1 VAGYRRGLDLPG
13 SVVVV
18 TGASS
23 GIGRATA
30 LALARAGARPVL
42 AARRAGEL
50 DRVADECTAHGVEA
64 LPVPADVTDPDAVEE
79 VARRAV
85 ERFGRL
91 DGWVNCAAVMMFGPL
106 LEVPLEDVRRV
117 LDVDVLG
124 YVHGARAALPRMIAQ
139 ERGVLVNVS
148 SLLGQIALPYGAAY
162 SMSKAAVRSMA
173 AALREELRLDGVRGV
188 AVSTV
193 LVPAV
198 DTPVYRVAANHSGR
212 TPHPP
217 PPVHSAERVA
227 ATILRQLR
235 TPRLEV
241 VPGGPLVKAF
251 AHSHPFVPALTQ
263 RLLAEET
270 RWLGLRGPAVGPTSG
285 NLYGPAD
292 GPGSVADGWHG
303 RRRQN
308 VRRAG
313 LALTLA
319 AGAVAAARSAWLH
332 PRNGGRPRG

>member
-1 VAGYRRGLDLPG
+1 MAGYRRGLRLAG

-42 AARRAGEL
+42 VARRAGEL
-50 DRVADECTAHGVEA
+50 DEVAAACGSDA
-64 LPVPADVTDPDAVEE
+64 LAVAADVTDPDAVEE

-85 ERFGRL
+85 ERFDRL
-91 DGWVNCAAVMMFGPL
+91 DGWVNCAGVMMFGAL
-106 LEVPLEDVRRV
+106 LDVPLADVRRV
-117 LDVDVLG
+117 LDVNVLG

-148 SLLGQIALPYGAAY
+148 SLLGQIALPHGAAY
-162 SMSKAAVRSMA
+162 SMSKAAVRAMA

-188 AVSTV
+188 AVTTV

-198 DTPVYRVAANHSGR
+198 DTPIYRVAANHSGR

-217 PPVHSAERVA
+217 PPVYSAERVA

-241 VPGGPLVKAF
+241 VAGGPLAKAIT
-251 AHSHPFVPALTQ
+251 HGHPIAPVVTE
-263 RLLAEET
+263 RILATET
-270 RWLGLRGPAVGPTSG
+270 KWLGLRQPSTEPTSG
-285 NLYGPAD
+285 NLYRPDPA
-292 GPGSVADGWHG
+292 PGAVADGWHG
-303 RRRQN
+303 QRRQN

-313 LALTLA
+313 LAVA
-319 AGAVAAARSAWLH
+319 AVAGVLGVARVGLR
-332 PRNGGRPRG
+332 PRVGGRSRG

>member
-1 VAGYRRGLDLPG
+1 VAGYRRGLRLPD

-42 AARRAGEL
+42 VARRAHEL
-50 DRVADECTAHGVEA
+50 DRVAAACAEHGVEA
-64 LPVPADVTDPDAVEE
+64 LPVAADVTDPDAVEE

-91 DGWVNCAAVMMFGPL
+91 DGGVNCAAVMMFGSL
-106 LEVPLEDVRRV
+106 LDVPLQDVRRL
-117 LDVDVLG
+117 LDVNVLG
-124 YVHGARAALPRMIAQ
+124 YVHGARAAVPRMIAQ

-162 SMSKAAVRSMA
+162 SMSKAAVRAMA

-188 AVSTV
+188 AVTTV
-193 LVPAV
+193 LVPAI
-198 DTPVYRVAANHSGR
+198 DTPIYRVAANHSGR

-217 PPVHSAERVA
+217 PPVYSAERVA

-241 VPGGPLVKAF
+241 VAGGPLAKAIT
-251 AHSHPFVPALTQ
+251 HGHP
-263 RLLAEET
+263 LAPIVTERILAQET
-270 RWLGLRGPAVGPTSG
+270 KWLGLRDPTVGPSSG
-285 NLYGPAD
+285 NLHHPDAEPAAVS
-292 GPGSVADGWHG
+292 GGWHG
-303 RRRQN
+303 QRRQN

-313 LALTLA
+313 LGLTIA
-319 AGAVAAARSAWLH
+319 AGVAAAARSTWLH
-332 PRNGGRPRG
+332 HRIGRRPGG